1 MGDLILKGDPG
12 ILVLNGSLK
21 LVGADGGKVLA
32 GSITVFEVL
41 VENSDKNHSTTAPP
55 VLLPPQAPVDD
66 GQSVSIIKS
75 FNSSVKANDNPII
88 TMGMFVQGNNDTWP
102 GMVMAST
109 LNTGVK
115 IGAIFINVK
124 NDKGI
129 TLPSGATVVFGE
141 SGQE

>member
-75 FNSSVKANDNPII
+75 FNSSVKANGKPIV
-88 TMGMFVQGNNDTWP
+88 TMGTTAQGNSKTWP
-102 GMVMAST
+102 GMVLPSSNNST
-109 LNTGVK
+109 VQINY
-115 IGAIFINVK
+115 IPINVVG
-124 NDKGI
+124 DMSI
-129 TLPSGATVVFGE
+129 TLPNGGSTTLDP
-141 SGQE
+141 SGQ